1 MADAHYTDEWTP
13 VNPVILEALRPLSDG
28 VVEAVCSPSSA
39 EVGSRTSVTLTL
51 TLGPG
56 GLPQG
61 DSLVVTPVAKG
72 VPSWPPL
79 QDVMPEEAGFTT
91 VESASGRRL
100 TGLISGR
107 RLRITADEGALGPG
121 DRIIVRFGDA
131 RAGGPGIAMTLA
143 ALRVRFRIL
152 HEPRDNSEAREAQAS
167 PVCFDLLPAAPVALD
182 VLGPS
187 CVGRGERFEV
197 VVKAVDAYGNTARP
211 TVGSVR
217 VSPVIGMDLGP
228 ELGLNEGGRAARRA
242 AGVVTDRLPPVSR
255 IRLVVRDQSGR
266 LEGRGNPM
274 EILSPNA
281 EQGRIFWGDLH
292 AHTSHGHAY
301 GEIEDLYLYARDEAR
316 LDFVA
321 HVEHYTAAGESW
333 LNPWWRRRYAECRT
347 VEEFIERS
355 WAERLREVRR
365 FDEPGRFVPLLAFE
379 WAHVTGHLNGYFPT
393 IEGPCV
399 YPTSFRDPA
408 MTPDYLKGLLE
419 GREWTAIPH
428 HTSFPMGR
436 GTLCG
441 FEWGRFDPDVM
452 PCVEIASKQGNSEF
466 LGAPYAVP
474 PSGEGGTVAEGL
486 RRGLRFGFVGGTDTN
501 LARPGSFT
509 EQEKRQRRPALTAVF
524 ARTLDRRAVYEA
536 IRRRRCYAAMGGR
549 IIVRFCINGAC
560 MGESLRLESADEK
573 KLITCEVSGTDDLAL
588 VEVLKNGRRFFQY
601 GAEDVGRQN
610 RGLDYQ
616 EQFPDQGTSRPGD
629 YYYLR
634 VRQMDGAMAWSSPI
648 WIDV

>member
-1 MADAHYTDEWTP
+1 MAGAHYTDEWTP
-13 VNPVILEALRPLSDG
+13 LNPVILEALRPLSDA
-28 VVEAVCSPSSA
+28 VVEAVCSPNAS
-39 EVGSRTSVTLTL
+39 EVGSRRSVAL

-61 DSLVVTPVAKG
+61 DSLIVIPVAKG
-72 VPSWPPL
+72 IRSWPPL
-79 QDVMPEEAGFTT
+79 QNVMPEEAGFTS
-91 VESASGRRL
+91 VESASGRQI
-100 TGLISGR
+100 GCLISGR
-107 RLRITADEGALGPG
+107 GLSITADEEALEPG
-121 DRIIVRFGDA
+121 DRITVRFGDT
-131 RAGGPGIAMTLA
+131 RAGGPGIVMTLA
-143 ALRVRFRIL
+143 ALRQRFRIL
-152 HEPRDNSEAREAQAS
+152 HEPCDSSEASEVQAS
-167 PVCFDLLPAAPVALD
+167 PACFDLLPAAPVALD

-187 CVGRGERFEV
+187 RVQRGERFEV

-211 TVGSVR
+211 TVGPVR

-228 ELGLNEGGRAARRA
+228 ELELDERDRAARRT
-242 AGVVTDRLPPVSR
+242 AGVVTERLPPVSNL
-255 IRLVVRDQSGR
+255 RLVVRDRSGR

-274 EILSPNA
+274 EILSPDG
-281 EQGRIFWGDLH
+281 EPERIFWGDLH

-321 HVEHYTAAGESW
+321 HVEHYTAAGELW
-333 LNPWWRRRYAECRT
+333 LNPWWRRRYPECRT
-347 VEEFIERS
+347 VEAYIERS
-355 WAERLREVRR
+355 WEERLRELRR

-393 IEGPCV
+393 VEGPCV

-419 GREWTAIPH
+419 GHEWMAIPH

-441 FEWGRFDPDVM
+441 FEWGTFDPDVM

-486 RRGLRFGFVGGTDTN
+486 ERGLRFGFVGGTDTN
-501 LARPGSFT
+501 IARPGSFT

-524 ARTLDRRAVYEA
+524 AQTLDRRAIYEA
-536 IRRRRCYAAMGGR
+536 IRRRGCYATLGGR
-549 IIVRFCINGAC
+549 IIVRFCINGAR

-573 KLITCEVSGTDDLAL
+573 KLITCQVSGTDDLAL
-588 VEVLKNGRRFFQY
+588 VEVLKNGRRFVQY
-601 GAEDVGRQN
+601 GTEDIGYQN

-629 YYYLR
+629 TYYLR

-648 WIDV
+648 WVDF